1 MWVFNE
7 DVRILQMYK
16 HTSLT
21 LTFIA
26 FLHATMWMFFMS
38 FIKSN
43 SFNFYTCWFLAAH
56 FPVNSYLCILK
67 KPAAMIFWEN
77 IMKLWSNFCKGFL
90 KANQKEAR
98 KKRKT

>member
-43 SFNFYTCWFLAAH
+43 SFNFYTCWSLAAH

-67 KPAAMIFWEN
+67 KTCSFDFLGEYHET
-77 IMKLWSNFCKGFL
+77 LVQFLQRLLKG
-90 KANQKEAR
+90 KPKGG
-98 KKRKT
+98 KKKT